1 MVEIELTL
9 VLDNWR
15 RRHAIGRVN
24 NLNAAMVVDLVV
36 DSPVNCPISPLI
48 PWRPSVLFIY
58 HDPSIWTWLVVFV
71 PVVAP

>member
-1 MVEIELTL
+1 MSVPVVEIELTL

-36 DSPVNCPISPLI
+36 DSPVNCPISPLV
-48 PWRPSVLFIY
+48 PWRPGFGKATQSVAQ
-58 HDPSIWTWLVVFV
+58 H
-71 PVVAP
+71 